1 MVFQGMT
8 SMLTNLIENFASK
21 KSLYSCADGYR
32 KMKNIIDL
40 VQLYLEKKQ
49 NLKPSSYIGVRTEAK
64 TIISDSDYESDKNT
78 F

>member
-1 MVFQGMT
+1 
-8 SMLTNLIENFASK
+8 MLTNLIENFASK

-49 NLKPSSYIGVRTEAK
+49 NLKPSSYIGVRTE
-64 TIISDSDYESDKNT
+64 TES
-78 F
+78 